1 MVQTCHIFVF
11 VMCLQGETANEAT
24 KKNRQRKK
32 KEKPERILAKKAAT
46 ANNLSQDPTG
56 SSHKER

>member
-1 MVQTCHIFVF
+1 MVHTYHIFVF

-32 KEKPERILAKKAAT
+32 KEKPVIRLAKKAET
-46 ANNLSQDPTG
+46 TNNLESNELSQG
-56 SSHKER
+56 R